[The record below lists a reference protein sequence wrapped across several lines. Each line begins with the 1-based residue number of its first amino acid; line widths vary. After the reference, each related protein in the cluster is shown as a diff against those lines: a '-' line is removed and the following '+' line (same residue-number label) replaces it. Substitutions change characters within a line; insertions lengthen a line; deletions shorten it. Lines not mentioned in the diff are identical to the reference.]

1 MQLVYAD
8 AEHTTIKATL
18 VDGEVLGNHAGP
30 LECWVPTD
38 PANAEYAD
46 ILANSRT
53 VAPYVPPA

>member
-1 MQLVYAD
+1 MQLVYAN
-8 AEHTTIKATL
+8 AEQTTIKAL
-18 VDGEVLGNHAGP
+18 LEADEILGNHAGP

>member
-1 MQLVYAD
+1 MQLIFAN
-8 AEHTTIKATL
+8 AEHTSIKATL
-18 VDGEVLGNHAGP
+18 VEGELLGNHNGP
-30 LECWVPTD
+30 VECFVPTD